1 MSNRINTFLNG
12 SIHPYR
18 RTASP
23 RESAPAQK
31 ASEAPKPATA
41 RNAASAVPGPPL
53 SPEEQ
58 QMIAREF
65 PPRPALSLRLYG
77 PGSDSRTVTPRAL
90 GSRLDLRA

>member
-1 MSNRINTFLNG
+1 MSNRINSFLNG

-18 RTASP
+18 RTPPA
-23 RESAPAQK
+23 REPVPAQK
-31 ASEAPKPATA
+31 APEAPKRAAA
-41 RNAASAVPGPPL
+41 RGTEAAVPGPPL

-65 PPRPALSLRLYG
+65 PPTPALSLRLYG
-77 PGSDSRTVTPRAL
+77 PGAGSRTMTPRAL

>member
-1 MSNRINTFLNG
+1 MSNRINPFLNG
-12 SIHPYR
+12 SIPPYQ
-18 RTASP
+18 RTASA

-31 ASEAPKPATA
+31 APEAPKPASA
-41 RNAASAVPGPPL
+41 RKTASAVPGPPL

-65 PPRPALSLRLYG
+65 PPRPDLSLRLYG
-77 PGSDSRTVTPRAL
+77 PGSDRRTMTPRAL